1 VTWQRRAYNVLRAA
15 VTELHIT
22 MLVAFLPRAVYRE
35 AMRSGRLVMR
45 TPAPRSRA
53 ARSPV
58 PPGRRRLH
66 SVVIDLIILTIC
78 TAVVGFLAG
87 HCLALIRLG
96 G

>member
-1 VTWQRRAYNVLRAA
+1 MTWQRRAYNVLRAA

-22 MLVAFLPRAVYRE
+22 MLVALLPRAVYRE
-35 AMRSGRLVMR
+35 AMRSGRLVLHV
-45 TPAPRSRA
+45 PRSRA

-78 TAVVGFLAG
+78 TAVIGFLAG